1 MKLVINKEL
10 LKDKGIVYVLE
21 IELDTGTVVK
31 IGMTNRVKVEDRVV
45 EILTEMYKRY
55 RYFPRC
61 YVARFTTVGNPL
73 DMEQKLHE
81 CFKDYSVEMEYSFGG
96 STEFFQ
102 VDIELVKEKYDAM
115 VKDRK
120 RDNN

>member
-10 LKDKGIVYVLE
+10 LKDRGIVYVLE
-21 IELDTGTVVK
+21 IALDTGTVVK
-31 IGMTNRVKVEDRVV
+31 IGMTNRTKVEERVV

-61 YVARFTTVGNPL
+61 YVARFTTVDNPL

-81 CFKDYSVEMEYSFGG
+81 CFKEYSVEMEYSFGG
-96 STEFFQ
+96 STEFFK
-102 VDIELVKEKYDAM
+102 VDVDLVKKKYDEM

-120 RDNN
+120 RDKD

>member
-1 MKLVINKEL
+1 MKLVINKDL
-10 LKDKGIVYVLE
+10 LKGRGIVYVLE

-31 IGMTNRVKVEDRVV
+31 IGMTNRSKVEDRVV

-61 YVARFTTVGNPL
+61 YVARFTTVDNPL

-81 CFKDYSVEMEYSFGG
+81 YFKEYSIELEHSFGG

-102 VDIELVKEKYDAM
+102 VDVELVKEKYDEMA
-115 VKDRK
+115 KSRK
-120 RDNN
+120 RDKN